1 MQDLNDLYFFARV
14 VEQGGFAAASR
25 ATGIPKSRLSR
36 RVAEL
41 EQRLG
46 ARLLQRTTRKLS
58 LTEVG
63 ARFYEH
69 CLALQ
74 QAAESAEAV
83 VQSHQRAPR
92 GRLRISCPIGIA
104 QFELGPLLPAFSR
117 RYPDVRI
124 ELMVTNR
131 RVDVIEEGI
140 DIAFRVRAF
149 GDEDA
154 SFATRRLRT
163 SVTQIV
169 GSPALLAQLPPV
181 LLPDDL
187 TRVPML
193 QFGLDEASRTL
204 RLTGP
209 GGERRAVTIAPVLCA
224 DDFPALI
231 YAALDGVGLVALPDT
246 YCRRELGRGKL
257 VQVLPAWQFEPRSLH
272 CVYPSHKGLSP
283 AIRAFID
290 YVAGPLGQADYGAVA
305 AACLSGHEAETE
317 SAQANHTGLS

>member
-1 MQDLNDLYFFARV
+1 MQDLNDLYFFAKV
-14 VEQGGFAAASR
+14 VEKGGFAAASR
-25 ATGIPKSRLSR
+25 VTGIPKSRLSR

-41 EQRLG
+41 ETKLG

-69 CLALQ
+69 CLAML

-104 QFELGPLLPAFSR
+104 QFEIGPLLPAFSR
-117 RYPDVRI
+117 QYPDVRI
-124 ELMVTNR
+124 EMMVTNR
-131 RVDVIEEGI
+131 RVDVIEEGV

-149 GDEDA
+149 GDEEA
-154 SFATRRLRT
+154 NFATRRLRT

-169 GSPALLAQLPPV
+169 GSPTLLERLSPIVLPE
-181 LLPDDL
+181 DL

-193 QFGLDEASRTL
+193 LFGLDDASRTL

-209 GGERRAVTIAPVLCA
+209 GNERRSVSITPLLSA

-231 YAALDGVGLVALPDT
+231 MAALDGLGLVALPDT
-246 YCRRELGRGKL
+246 YCRHELARGKL
-257 VQVLPAWQFEPRSLH
+257 VQVLPEWQFEPRSLH
-272 CVYPSHKGLSP
+272 CVYPSHRGLAP
-283 AIRAFID
+283 AVRAFID
-290 YVAGPLGQADYGAVA
+290 YVAGPLGQADY
-305 AACLSGHEAETE
+305 CET
-317 SAQANHTGLS
+317 ATKYLV